1 VSTPTPSPSASP
13 SASSGGKAGS
23 KKFVI
28 NLPTVPN
35 SGSTNI
41 STVDLSSA
49 TFDARGLGLN
59 FPATVDPTK
68 VNGVQ
73 LYNAFV
79 KMALSN
85 PQWSAIKYA
94 LAQSHFYNTA
104 PSSYAPGWDD
114 GTDGTAIKQFLSTLA
129 HKNSDLG
136 PNETATPI
144 ANFLSQTQNM
154 ALNYGGASART
165 QVQKVTIPNTID
177 LVHIADSAFRSANG
191 RPPTDAQAKAFAK
204 DFQQQVM
211 AVARANVAQTAQIK
225 APALPASAGS
235 ATAFTPKPGAP
246 SIDLSGANPATTPEE
261 ALTSI
266 QKNAGKGST
275 TNTVLQ
281 SVQQEPSAQD
291 AALEFA
297 RKANPAA
304 AGSENV
310 SNALNAMFASLARNS
325 Q

>member
-1 VSTPTPSPSASP
+1 MSMTTPSPSPTPPAS
-13 SASSGGKAGS
+13 GGS

-28 NLPTVPN
+28 NLPSVPGGT
-35 SGSTNI
+35 GSNI
-41 STVDLSSA
+41 STVDLSTA
-49 TFDARGLGLN
+49 TFDARGLGLV
-59 FPATVDPTK
+59 FPGTVDAAK
-68 VNGVQ
+68 VNGSQ

-85 PQWSAIKYA
+85 PQWAAIKYA

-114 GTDGTAIKQFLSTLA
+114 GTDGSAIKQLLTTLA
-129 HKNSDLG
+129 HKNSDLS
-136 PNETATPI
+136 PNETPTPI
-144 ANFLSQTQNM
+144 ANFLSDTQNM

-165 QVQKVTIPNTID
+165 QVQKVTVPNTID
-177 LVHIADSAFRSANG
+177 LVHIADAAFRTANG
-191 RPPTDAQAKAFAK
+191 RPPTDAQSKAFAK
-204 DFQQQVM
+204 EFQQQVM
-211 AVARANVAQTAQIK
+211 AVARANVAQTAEIK

-235 ATAFTPKPGAP
+235 TTAFTPKPGAP
-246 SIDLSGANPATTPEE
+246 SIDLSGANAATTPEE

-275 TNTVLQ
+275 SNTVLQ

-297 RKANPAA
+297 RKSNPAA

>member
-1 VSTPTPSPSASP
+1 VSTPTPTPSPSA
-13 SASSGGKAGS
+13 KGS

-28 NLPTVPN
+28 NLPSVPG

-49 TFDARGLGLN
+49 TFDARGLGLT

-85 PQWSAIKYA
+85 PQWAAIKYA

-104 PSSYAPGWDD
+104 PTSYAPGWDD
-114 GTDGTAIKQFLSTLA
+114 GSDGTAIKQFLTTLS

-136 PNETATPI
+136 PNETVTPI
-144 ANFLSQTQNM
+144 ANFLAQTQNM
-154 ALNYGGASART
+154 ALNYGGAATRT
-165 QVQKVTIPNTID
+165 QIQKVTVPNTID
-177 LVHIADSAFRSANG
+177 LVHIADSAFRTANG

-211 AVARANVAQTAQIK
+211 AVARANAAQVTA
-225 APALPASAGS
+225 ATTPATPATLGGS
-235 ATAFTPKPGAP
+235 STAFTPKPGAP
-246 SIDLSGANPATTPEE
+246 SVDLSGANAGVTPDQ
-261 ALTSI
+261 AVASI
-266 QKNAGKGST
+266 QKNAGKGMT
-275 TNTVLQ
+275 TNTVFKA
-281 SVQQEPSAQD
+281 VQQEPSAQD
-291 AALEFA
+291 AALEYA